1 MRIEYIIIILQIIIN
16 EIMIIKSEII
26 EKCEI
31 GNYCG
36 STPCSVNG
44 YCNFDFTKYN
54 NDSFFKLSSK
64 NELKCICN
72 KGYSSYDIDSL
83 KMEER
88 SLYCCYKQKS
98 HLTAFYLELFIG
110 FGIGHFYIGN
120 INFGLIKFFT
130 QIFLCFFFWCTI
142 YLACKKEHT
151 IVLKLNEQNKKEKE
165 NFVMDNKNN
174 EKEISEIKEVIEE
187 YDENIFEEKE
197 KEEKNSDNDS
207 KNQSSEDEEEN
218 KINELISEDLIKCP
232 KSKFFII
239 SSSIIYILFQII
251 DLFLM
256 GFGIHKD
263 KHGED
268 LNMWN

>member
-1 MRIEYIIIILQIIIN
+1 MRIEYIIIIFQIVN
-16 EIMIIKSEII
+16 VIIKTEII

-44 YCNFDFTKYN
+44 YCDFDLTKYN
-54 NDSFFKLSSK
+54 NDLFFESTD
-64 NELKCICN
+64 NELKCFCN
-72 KGYSSYDIDSL
+72 KGYSSYDITNL
-83 KMEER
+83 KNLER
-88 SLYCCYKQKS
+88 TIFCCYKQKS

-120 INFGLIKFFT
+120 INFGLIKFFS
-130 QIFLCFFFWCTI
+130 QIFLCFFFWCMI
-142 YLACKKEHT
+142 YFVCKKEHT
-151 IVLKLNEQNKKEKE
+151 VVLKLNEEDKKEIE
-165 NFVMDNKNN
+165 NYALGDKNKM
-174 EKEISEIKEVIEE
+174 KEISEIKEVSEE
-187 YDENIFEEKE
+187 YDENALEEKE
-197 KEEKNSDNDS
+197 KEEKNSNNES

-218 KINELISEDLIKCP
+218 KIEEIISEDLIKCP

-239 SSSIIYILFQII
+239 ASFIAFVLFQLI
-251 DLFLM
+251 DIVLM
-256 GFGIHKD
+256 GSGIHKD